1 MTPLTDRSPV
11 IVAAVRTPI
20 GKRGGWLAGLKA
32 VELLRHVQLE
42 VIARAGIE
50 PGEVEQIIGG
60 CVTQSGEQ
68 SLNVTRNAWLST
80 GLDPGVG
87 CSTVD
92 VSCGSAQQ
100 ANHLISALIA
110 ADALDVGIACGVE
123 SMSRVPMGVNLYQG
137 PGHYKTADYPWQD
150 PPHSQ
155 FGGAER
161 IAQRQGISR
170 ADADAYG
177 VRSQQ
182 RAARAWAEG
191 RFDREVTEVLAP
203 VLDQDGAPT
212 GQSRS
217 VTRDQ
222 GLRETSLQTLAG
234 LRPNIEGA
242 VHTAGTTSQVSDGA
256 SAILWMSWQRARELG
271 LRPRA
276 RLSHQVVTGAD
287 PYYLLDGPV
296 VATERILRRAGMKLA
311 DVEVAEVNEAFA
323 GVVLNWMAAH
333 DADPDRVNVNGGAIA
348 LGHPLGSS
356 GTRLLVTALHELERA
371 DAETALVTMCCGGS
385 LGTASLLQRI

>member
-1 MTPLTDRSPV
+1 
-11 IVAAVRTPI
+11 
-20 GKRGGWLAGLKA
+20 
-32 VELLRHVQLE
+32 
-42 VIARAGIE
+42 
-50 PGEVEQIIGG
+50 
-60 CVTQSGEQ
+60 
-68 SLNVTRNAWLST
+68 
-80 GLDPGVG
+80 
-87 CSTVD
+87 VD

-123 SMSRVPMGVNLYQG
+123 SMSRVPMGTNLYQG

-170 ADADAYG
+170 ADADSYG
-177 VRSQQ
+177 VQSQR

-191 RFDREVTEVLAP
+191 RFDSEVTPVTAP
-203 VLDQDGAPT
+203 VLDAEGVPT
-212 GQSRS
+212 GEQRT
-217 VTRDQ
+217 VGTDQ
-222 GLRETSLQTLAG
+222 GLRATSMETLAG
-234 LRPNIEGA
+234 LKPNVEGG
-242 VHTAGTTSQVSDGA
+242 VHTAGTTSQMSDGA
-256 SAILWMSWQRARELG
+256 SAILWMSWERARSLG

-276 RLSHQVVTGAD
+276 KLAHQVVTGAD

-296 VATERILRRAGMKLA
+296 AATERILRRAGRKIG
-311 DVEVAEVNEAFA
+311 DVDLVEVNEAFA
-323 GVVLNWMAAH
+323 GVVLNWMMAYG
-333 DADPDRVNVNGGAIA
+333 ADPDRVNVNGGAIA

-356 GTRLLVTALHELERA
+356 GTRLLVTALHELERTG
-371 DAETALVTMCCGGS
+371 AETALVTMCCGGS